1 MAVNFNE
8 ELIRV
13 EYVIGEEVVTESITG
28 TITIPEEKPPAE
40 RIIDV
45 RDFGINNLQTIIEDG
60 GVEITG
66 NIELGNLCR
75 SGT

>member
-28 TITIPEEKPPAE
+28 TITIPEEKP
-40 RIIDV
+40 
-45 RDFGINNLQTIIEDG
+45 LQRG
-60 GVEITG
+60 
-66 NIELGNLCR
+66 
-75 SGT
+75 